1 MLSYVIHFES
11 PSVLFQLKKISSQL
25 LLLAAALLVL
35 QVAQAATQ
43 AASQTTAQAITQ
55 AAAPTKSTA
64 RQNASA
70 AVLKAGPSVEGI
82 SEFNLPNG
90 LKVLMVPDASKPTV
104 TVNLTYMVGSRH
116 ENYGETGMAHLLEHL
131 IFKGSPKYP
140 LVWGEFTKRGL
151 RANGSTWTDR
161 TNYFASFAYNAE
173 NLDWYLS
180 WLADSMINSYIAR
193 KDLDTEMTV
202 VRNEMEQGE
211 NDPTGVLIERVTSAA
226 YQWHNYGK
234 STIGAREDV
243 EKVDI
248 NRLQA
253 FYRLHYQPDN
263 AVLIVSGQFEPAKV
277 ATLIANTFGKIPK
290 AKRVLPNLYTLDPAQ
305 DGERSVTVRRPG
317 GAPVAVA
324 GYHMPASGQP
334 DSVATALLSIIM
346 GDTPSGRLYKAL
358 IETKLAA
365 EVFSFDFAFRDP
377 TLGFHGVQLTPDGD
391 TEKVRAVLLATIE
404 SVAKNPITAAELERA
419 KIKWLKNWDL
429 SFTNPERIGVD
440 LSEAVALGDWRYFF
454 LRRDW
459 VKAATLE
466 NVQRVAQTRLIQDN
480 RTVGLFLP
488 ADKPVRA
495 PTPAFAD
502 TQAAMK
508 DFKPAPAMAAGETFV
523 ASPENIDKRTD
534 VSTLASGMKLALLP
548 KVTRGNIVTAQL
560 RVDTGS
566 LDTLAGKTAIAS
578 AASSL
583 LDRGT
588 WDGKNQLLNQQ
599 QIQDAFD
606 KLKAVVSFGGG
617 PGATIVSI
625 ATTRE
630 NLEPTLRLVGDILRN
645 ASYPDALVDEYR
657 TQSITAIRNQEK
669 EPDAIASNALA
680 RVDNPYPKTDVRYA
694 KTFVEMIADLESLN
708 AQQLR
713 DYRAQF
719 LGAQNAYLSVVGD
732 FDAVKI
738 KAAAQSLFADWKA
751 PQAYQRIA
759 SPFLATKAAT
769 FTAITPDK
777 QNATLLAKTNFP
789 MKEFD
794 ADHAAMVVGDQI
806 FGGGQDSRLW
816 VRIREK
822 DGLSYGVYTGLD
834 ISVWE
839 SSATFNVQAIF
850 APQNLAKVR
859 TAFTEELDKILKSGI
874 TELELK
880 NAKAAILKA
889 RQLNRSQDRVVVAGW
904 VNNMRLN
911 RRFTVS
917 TEFDKRIEAVTVDQ
931 VNAVLRKV
939 LKPETL
945 VFSVAGDFKKQ

>member
-1 MLSYVIHFES
+1 MQSKF
-11 PSVLFQLKKISSQL
+11 KKTSSQFL
-25 LLLAAALLVL
+25 IFIAATLAFQVSHAAA
-35 QVAQAATQ
+35 AAATIV
-43 AASQTTAQAITQ
+43 TTPKI
-55 AAAPTKSTA
+55 AAAKSTV
-64 RQNASA
+64 RQSA
-70 AVLKAGPSVEGI
+70 PTDLLKAGPSVEGI

-116 ENYGETGMAHLLEHL
+116 ESYGETGMAHLLEHL
-131 IFKGSPKYP
+131 IFKGSPKFP

-211 NDPTGVLIERVTSAA
+211 NDPTGILIERVTSAA

-248 NRLQA
+248 SRLQA

-263 AVLIVSGQFEPAKV
+263 AVLIVSGQFEQAKV
-277 ATLIANTFGKIPK
+277 QALIANTFGKIAKPK
-290 AKRVLPNLYTLDPAQ
+290 RILPNLYTLDPAQ

-324 GYHMPASGQP
+324 GYHMPAAGQP
-334 DSVATALLSIIM
+334 DSVATALLSIVM

-365 EVFSFDFAFRDP
+365 EIFSFDFAFHDP

-391 TEKVRAVLLATIE
+391 TEKVRSVLLSTIE

-419 KIKWLKNWDL
+419 KIKWLKAWDL

-440 LSEAVALGDWRYFF
+440 LSEAVALGDWRYYF

-459 VKAATLE
+459 VKAAKLE
-466 NVQRVAQTRLIQDN
+466 DVQRVAQTRFIEAN
-480 RTVGLFLP
+480 RTFGLFLP
-488 ADKPVRA
+488 TDKPLRA
-495 PTPAFAD
+495 PTPMFAD

-508 DFKPAPAMAAGETFV
+508 EFKPAAAMAAGETFV

-534 VSTLASGMKLALLP
+534 VSTLANGMKLALLP
-548 KVTRGNIVTAQL
+548 KLTRGNIVTAQL
-560 RVDTGS
+560 RLDSGS
-566 LDTLAGKTAIAS
+566 LDALVGKSSVAS
-578 AASSL
+578 AASTL

-588 WDGKNQLLNQQ
+588 WDGKTPLLNQQ

-625 ATTRE
+625 TTTRE
-630 NLEPTLRLVGDILRN
+630 NLEPTLRLVADILRN

-680 RVDNPYPKTDVRYA
+680 RADNPYPPTDVRYA
-694 KTFVEMIADLESLN
+694 KTFAEMIIELQGLN
-708 AQQLR
+708 ALQLR

-732 FDAVKI
+732 FDAAKI
-738 KAAAQSLFADWKA
+738 KAVAQNAFADWKA
-751 PQAYQRIA
+751 PQPYQRIV

-769 FTAITPDK
+769 LTALTPDK
-777 QNATLLAKTNFP
+777 QNATLLMKTNFQ

-794 ADHAAMVVGDQI
+794 ADHAAMIVGDQI

-822 DGLSYGVYTGLD
+822 DGLSYGVYSGLD

-839 SSATFNVQAIF
+839 SSATFSVQAIF
-850 APQNLAKVR
+850 APQNLNKVK

-880 NAKAAILKA
+880 NAKAAIIKA
-889 RQLNRSQDRVVVAGW
+889 RQLNRSQDRIVMAGW
-904 VNNMRLN
+904 VNNLRLN

-917 TEFDKRIEAVTVDQ
+917 AELDKRIEAVTVDQ

-939 LKPETL
+939 LRPETM
-945 VFSVAGDFKKQ
+945 VFSVAGDFNKK

>member
-1 MLSYVIHFES
+1 MLSHVIHTES
-11 PSVLFQLKKISSQL
+11 VTVQLKLKKISSK
-25 LLLAAALLVL
+25 LASVMVAAFAL
-35 QVAQAATQ
+35 QVVH
-43 AASQTTAQAITQ
+43 
-55 AAAPTKSTA
+55 AAAPAAGSATKKS
-64 RQNASA
+64 ASSA
-70 AVLKAGPSVEGI
+70 LFTAGPSVEGI

-180 WLADSMINSYIAR
+180 WLADSMVNSYIAR

-211 NDPTGVLIERVTSAA
+211 NDPTGVLIERVMSTA

-234 STIGAREDV
+234 STIGARQDV
-243 EKVDI
+243 ERVDI
-248 NRLQA
+248 GRLQA

-263 AVLIVSGQFEPAKV
+263 AVLIVSGQFEQAKV
-277 ATLIANTFGKIPK
+277 QALIANTFGKIPK
-290 AKRVLPNLYTLDPAQ
+290 AKRVLPSQYTLDPAQ

-324 GYHMPASGQP
+324 SYHMPAAGQQ
-334 DSVATALLSIIM
+334 DSAATGLLSIIM
-346 GDTPSGRLYKAL
+346 GDSPSGRLYKAL

-365 EVFSFDFAFRDP
+365 EIFSFDFALRDP

-391 TEKVRAVLLATIE
+391 TEKVRAVLLATLE
-404 SVAKNPITAAELERA
+404 SVARDPITAAELDRA
-419 KIKWLKNWDL
+419 KVKWLKSWDL

-459 VKAATLE
+459 VKAAKLE
-466 NVQRVAQTRLIQDN
+466 DVQRVAQTRLIQSN
-480 RTVGLFLP
+480 RTLGLFIP
-488 ADKPVRA
+488 SDKPVRA
-495 PTPAFAD
+495 PAPAFTD
-502 TQAAMK
+502 TQAALK
-508 DFKPAPAMAAGETFV
+508 EFKPALAMAAGETFI
-523 ASPENIDKRTD
+523 ASPENIDQRTE
-534 VSTLASGMKLALLP
+534 VSTIAGGMKLALLP
-548 KVTRGNIVTAQL
+548 KITRGNIVTAQL
-560 RVDTGS
+560 RLDTGS
-566 LDTLAGKTAIAS
+566 LEALAGKSTIAS
-578 AASSL
+578 AASAM

-588 WDGKNQLLNQQ
+588 WDGKAQLLNQQ

-625 ATTRE
+625 TTTRE
-630 NLEPTLRLVGDILRN
+630 NLEPALRLVGDILRN

-669 EPDAIASNALA
+669 EPDAIASNALGRA
-680 RVDNPYPKTDVRYA
+680 NNPYPPSDVRYA
-694 KTFVEMIADLESLN
+694 KTFAEMIVDLQSLN

-732 FDAVKI
+732 FDAAKI

-751 PQAYQRIA
+751 PQPYKRID
-759 SPFLATKAAT
+759 SPYLVTKAAT
-769 FTAITPDK
+769 LTAITPDK
-777 QNATLLAKTNFP
+777 QNATLLMRTNFQ

-794 ADHAAMVVGDQI
+794 ADHAAMIVGDHI

-816 VRIREK
+816 TRIREK
-822 DGLSYGVYTGLD
+822 DGLSYGVYSGLD
-834 ISVWE
+834 VSVWE
-839 SSATFNVQAIF
+839 SSASFSMQAIF
-850 APQNLAKVR
+850 APQNLTRVKA
-859 TAFTEELDKILKSGI
+859 AFTEELDRILKSGI

-880 NAKAAILKA
+880 NGKTAILKA
-889 RQLNRSQDRVVVAGW
+889 RQLNRSQDRIVVAGW
-904 VNNMRLN
+904 VNNIRLN

-917 TEFDKRIEAVTVDQ
+917 AELDKRIAAVTVDQ
-931 VNAVLRKV
+931 VNTVLRKV
-939 LKPETL
+939 LKPDTM
-945 VFSVAGDFKKQ
+945 VFSEAGDFSKK